1 MSEATAPGTFI
12 VHLLRSD
19 LRAKVGIGDTILEVA
34 RAAGLEVPHSCMRGT
49 CGICEAKVLDG
60 VPDHR
65 DRVLSPAERAAGRT
79 MMICCSRSRTPVLVL
94 DL

>member
-1 MSEATAPGTFI
+1 MVGESEFV

-19 LRAKVGIGDTILEVA
+19 LRQTVGAGETILDVA
-34 RAAGLEVPHSCMRGT
+34 RAAGLDVPHSCGRGT
-49 CGICEAKVLDG
+49 CGICEARVVEG

-65 DRVLSPAERAAGRT
+65 DRVLTMAERAAGRT